1 MKKDD
6 IEKKP
11 IPWEVSDP
19 ALPLIRA
26 EHRQAASDTRQ
37 EK

>member
-6 IEKKP
+6 AEKKP
-11 IPWEVSDP
+11 VPWEVSDP

-26 EHRQAASDTRQ
+26 EHGPATSNPGQ